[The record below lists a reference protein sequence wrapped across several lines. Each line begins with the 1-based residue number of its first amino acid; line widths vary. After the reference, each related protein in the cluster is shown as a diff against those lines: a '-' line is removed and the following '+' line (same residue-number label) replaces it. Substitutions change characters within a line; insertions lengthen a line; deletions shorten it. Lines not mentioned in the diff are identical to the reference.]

1 MEEDIILSWNVQ
13 FASNITTEQT
23 PLDRITALPVGCNSY
38 RQLIELLENVD
49 MAEIPQYLLIVN
61 AEIEEEVE
69 ADWNKWYDEVHLPD
83 ALACPGVLSG
93 TRYVSSGSANLTKDG
108 QKSQSS
114 TKNYMSIYEL
124 SGPEA
129 LDTPEFSSM
138 RGWYQYTDK
147 ITSRTQVFQRR

>member
-1 MEEDIILSWNVQ
+1 
-13 FASNITTEQT
+13 
-23 PLDRITALPVGCNSY
+23 
-38 RQLIELLENVD
+38 

-93 TRYVSSGSANLTKDG
+93 TRYVSSGSASLTKDG

-114 TKNYMSIYEL
+114 AKNYMSIYEL

-138 RGWYQYTDK
+138 RGWYQFTHK